1 MKKKNCQY
9 KLLQKHSTRREPTAP
24 WGMLWWE
31 KLAYNANT
39 VRTSWKQRS
48 LLKET
53 WPALKGESDPEAAG
67 LSGLLDRVKVSRK
80 AAKETFMLVELFTEG
95 KKLQVSRCMFLSEST
110 TERGTAGENN
120 VR

>member
-1 MKKKNCQY
+1 
-9 KLLQKHSTRREPTAP
+9 
-24 WGMLWWE
+24 ML
-31 KLAYNANT
+31 
-39 VRTSWKQRS
+39 
-48 LLKET
+48 
-53 WPALKGESDPEAAG
+53 DH
-67 LSGLLDRVKVSRK
+67 VKVSRK

>member
-1 MKKKNCQY
+1 MKKNCQY

-24 WGMLWWE
+24 RGMLWWE

-67 LSGLLDRVKVSRK
+67 LSGLLDRVKVSCK
-80 AAKETFMLVELFTEG
+80 AVKETFMLVELFTEE
-95 KKLQVSRCMFLSEST
+95 KKVQVSRCMFLSEST
-110 TERGTAGENN
+110 AERGTAGENN